1 MKFQVQALL
10 AAGLAA
16 TAQAHAIFQ
25 KISINGAEQGQ
36 LVGFRAPT
44 SNSPI
49 MDVNSNDIICQVPG
63 STSSSVVNVPAGAK
77 LGTYWGHVIGG
88 EQYPGDVDNP
98 IAASHKG
105 PIAIYLAKVDNAAT
119 TSSTGLKWFKV
130 AHEGFNT
137 ATKKWAVDTMIDAKG
152 WWYFTLPSCLAPGN
166 YLLRAEL
173 IALHSAYDTLG
184 AQFYISCVQIN
195 ITGGGSYNGGST
207 VLFPGAYPQDDPG
220 IKISIYGSTGQ
231 PDNNGRV
238 YAIPG
243 PAPMSCSGQT
253 AGGGSSPT
261 TTTTRAA
268 ATTTA
273 RPTTTTLKT
282 VTTTTPKPV
291 TTTAAPKP
299 VTTTTAPKP
308 VTTTAAPKPV
318 TTTKTT
324 GCPVSSSSPPQALQT
339 LYGQCGGV
347 LYKGPT
353 VCAQGTCKYQNDY
366 YSQCLN

>member
-1 MKFQVQALL
+1 MKFTVQALL

-16 TAQAHAIFQ
+16 TAQGHAIFQ
-25 KISINGAEQGQ
+25 KLSINGVEQAQ
-36 LVGFRAPT
+36 LAGFRAPT

-63 STSSSVVNVPAGAK
+63 STSSSVVNIPAGAK
-77 LGTYWGHVIGG
+77 VGTYWGHVIGG
-88 EQYPGDVDNP
+88 EQYAGDVDHP

-105 PIAIYLAKVDNAAT
+105 PIAVYLAKVNNVAT
-119 TSSTGLKWFKV
+119 TPSTGLKWFKV

-152 WWYFTLPSCLAPGN
+152 WWYFNLPTCLAPGN

-195 ITGGGSYNGGST
+195 VSGSGTYNGGST
-207 VLFPGAYPQDDPG
+207 VSFPGAYPQDDAG
-220 IKISIYGSTGQ
+220 IKISIYGNSGQ

-238 YAIPG
+238 YPIPG
-243 PAPMSCSGQT
+243 PAPMSCSGQQ
-253 AGGGSSPT
+253 GSGSNPT

-268 ATTTA
+268 ATTTTLRTTTRA
-273 RPTTTTLKT
+273 AATTTPRPAATTTTTK
-282 VTTTTPKPV
+282 
-291 TTTAAPKP
+291 AA
-299 VTTTTAPKP
+299 A
-308 VTTTAAPKPV
+308 
-318 TTTKTT
+318 TTTKAAATT
-324 GCPVSSSSPPQALQT
+324 TKAGNSCPTSSSGSASLQT
-339 LYGQCGGV
+339 LYGQCGGA
-347 LYKGPT
+347 LWKGPT
-353 VCAQGTCKYQNDY
+353 ACAQGTCKFQNAY